1 MNPARLFLVDDSAE
15 VAFIVRHLCRRT
27 GLEIVARADAE
38 LAWQYVQE
46 ARPDLVLL
54 DINLPGASGLDYC
67 RWLRAAP
74 RTNTLPVAL
83 LSHWQRPEDIAAGL
97 EAGGDFVLSKDL
109 LCQPDDWRQR
119 LAEIL
124 DAVAG
129 RRAPVS
135 LPWSNAP
142 AVRQRQARQFDQT
155 MRGPLAG
162 RLGMEV
168 TRIMLQRAARQCD
181 SVGQGLAPDGL
192 GLDFDRT
199 DAPTA
204 PLVAA
209 AFAEELWRLLGTHA
223 SAPWL
228 TALGAEVPTLTECS
242 GCR

>member
-1 MNPARLFLVDDSAE
+1 MNPPQLLLVDDSAE
-15 VAFIVRHLCRRT
+15 VAFIVRHLGRRA
-27 GLEIVARADAE
+27 GQEIVARADAE

-46 ARPDLVLL
+46 TLPDLVLL

-74 RTNTLPVAL
+74 RTRTLPVAL

-119 LAEIL
+119 LTEIL

-129 RRAPVS
+129 RRAPLS
-135 LPWSNAP
+135 LPWSDAP
-142 AVRQRQARQFDQT
+142 AVRQQLARRFDQT
-155 MRGPLAG
+155 VRGPLAG
-162 RLGMEV
+162 RLGVEV
-168 TRIMLQRAARQCD
+168 TRIMLRRAARQCD
-181 SVGQGLAPDGL
+181 PAGQGLSPDGL
-192 GLDFDRT
+192 GLDLDRT

-204 PLVAA
+204 PLLAA
-209 AFAEELWRLLGTHA
+209 AFAEQLWRLLGTHA

-228 TALGAEVPTLTECS
+228 TALGAAAPTLTECS
-242 GCR
+242 VCR